1 MAITHSN
8 FLTQVRNY
16 TEVSST
22 VLTDAIINDFI
33 RFVELDI
40 AGKVDYDDLR
50 KYVTSNFTVGNR
62 YVILPSDALVIRSV
76 QVIDS
81 SNNRTFLEKRDTSF
95 ISEFAPNDNT
105 TGTPKYYANWE
116 DNVQQ
121 GPVILVAP
129 TPATADTVQVNYIKS
144 PPNFTSTTNTY
155 ISTNQESMLLHGV
168 LTEAFRFLKGPEAMY
183 KQYFDKY
190 NEEVQ
195 NFALQQMGRRR
206 RAEYDDGVPR
216 VKIPSPTPNTT
227 Y

>member
-1 MAITHSN
+1 MAITYSN
-8 FLTQVRNY
+8 FVTQVRNY
-16 TEVSST
+16 TEVDSN
-22 VLTDAIINDFI
+22 VLTDSQVSQFI
-33 RFVELDI
+33 RNVELDV

-50 KYVTSNFTVGNR
+50 KYANSNFTAGNR
-62 YVILPSDALVIRSV
+62 AVSMPSDVLVLRSV
-76 QVIDS
+76 EHLTSGGVRS
-81 SNNRTFLEKRDTSF
+81 FLEKRDTSF
-95 ISEFAPNDNT
+95 ISEFNGAGT
-105 TGTPKYYANWE
+105 QGTPKYFANWDE
-116 DNVQQ
+116 FN
-121 GPVILVAP
+121 IIVAP
-129 TPATADTVQVNYIKS
+129 TPAAADTVQVNYIKS

-216 VKIPSPTPNTT
+216 VKISSPTPNTT

>member
-22 VLTDAIINDFI
+22 VLTDAIIQDFI
-33 RFVELDI
+33 RSVELDI

-50 KYVTSNFTVGNR
+50 KYSTSNFTASNR
-62 YVILPSDALVIRSV
+62 YVSLPADLTIIRSV
-76 QVIDS
+76 QVINGS
-81 SNNRTFLEKRDTSF
+81 TRTFLEKKDTSF
-95 ISEFAPNDNT
+95 ISEFNDGGA
-105 TGTPKYYANWE
+105 TGLPKYYANW
-116 DNVQQ
+116 DDFNF
-121 GPVILVAP
+121 LVAP
-129 TPATADTVQVNYIKS
+129 VPDQAYTVQINYITD
-144 PPNFTSTTNTY
+144 PPNFTSSNNTF
-155 ISTNQESMLLHGV
+155 ISTYQESMLLHGV
-168 LTEAFRFLKGPEAMY
+168 LAEAFRFLKGPEAMY

-216 VKIPSPTPNTT
+216 VKISSPTPNTT